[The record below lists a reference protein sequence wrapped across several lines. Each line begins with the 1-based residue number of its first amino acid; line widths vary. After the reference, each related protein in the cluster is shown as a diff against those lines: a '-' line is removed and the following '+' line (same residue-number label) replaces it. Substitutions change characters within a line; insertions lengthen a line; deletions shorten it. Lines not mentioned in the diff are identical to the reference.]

1 MNVIQYGFD
10 SSESGVVSRYNVV
23 SEEYSGKRLIFNT
36 LTQNLAEVTHEEF
49 DQLISG
55 EDPTGS
61 FRELGLLVSRDTN
74 EVDLAL
80 ELHRQLRQTE
90 GVGLCLMVVPTLACN
105 LRCRYC
111 FNGIGHAKGDLTT
124 AISDA
129 ISLARRELRE
139 GEPLRVTWYGG
150 EPLLFYDAIHAASIE
165 LQQLC
170 RDRRSEYTG
179 EILTNGELLPKVSK
193 SELFEDGIVHIQLST
208 DLPFSNSQRFVKK
221 EVRGTSSVLH

>member
-55 EDPTGS
+55 EDPTSS

-150 EPLLFYDAIHAASIE
+150 EHYCPVKSRIESAGWGHRVSCRGSRTAAK
-165 LQQLC
+165 
-170 RDRRSEYTG
+170 
-179 EILTNGELLPKVSK
+179 PVKWA
-193 SELFEDGIVHIQLST
+193 
-208 DLPFSNSQRFVKK
+208 FSRI
-221 EVRGTSSVLH
+221 G